1 VQRCETAMDDLVR
14 HRLETVGLTD
24 RVNVLKLVSI
34 KHLWADPRGC
44 VWWKSNVQC
53 GTERK

>member
-1 VQRCETAMDDLVR
+1 MQRYETAMDDLVR

-24 RVNVLKLVSI
+24 RVKVLKLVCTE
-34 KHLWADPRGC
+34 HLWSDPRGC

-53 GTERK
+53 GIERK